1 MADSTITI
9 DFDVKMQQLES
20 DKEQINKILS
30 AIGENTGD
38 KMDDEFKK
46 SADKVV
52 SEAKNVKKNVDSE
65 LKKPTA
71 TITPK
76 VDDSEVQK
84 GTQKVITS
92 LRKLPKEQRVK
103 LDADAKKAGI
113 DDFTSLL
120 KRVPKKLRT
129 EILAQAQKG
138 EVIDYEGL
146 LKRIPPKI
154 LTDVQLN
161 DNASDKLRSIK
172 KESESTETG
181 FTRLKTIVA
190 GSFLGGA
197 ALSGVSMLIDGL
209 KDVAVEGANA
219 SDAMD
224 KFRSTMQLGGF
235 GEDEIKKT
243 SDQVMEY
250 ANKTVYGLDDIAN
263 TTAQLAANGIKDY
276 MGLTEAAGNL
286 NAQAGGNAETFKS
299 VAMMLTQTAGAGKLT
314 TENWNQL
321 ADAIPGAS
329 GVLQKAM
336 KDAGAYTGDFRD
348 AMANGEITA
357 QEFSD
362 ALMKLGQTDGAKKA
376 AESTKTFEG
385 AIGNLQ
391 AAVVD
396 GMKNVI
402 DAFGKDRIT
411 GPING
416 LGNIVQDTFGKI
428 TKAIENNKKVI
439 DALGGVFSEVF
450 GTVGNTLSMF
460 AMSFKANVAGV
471 LNNKE
476 VTQNVESFKKSFDRV
491 MDAIK
496 PIEQA
501 IGGLLGV
508 ITGGAFSLAVDL
520 VKGLAKGLGLAG
532 DEADKAKGKLDF
544 SGVARIFSTVS
555 QALNVVLNFV
565 KPVVSALGEM
575 AGVIAKSAF
584 ATFADILNSVGKALG
599 DAFDK
604 ISPLI
609 PALNDT
615 GKGASMITKH
625 EGALKAVGKAIGGLA
640 TGALALKGT
649 IAVWNALS
657 LGIAGVGV
665 KYLDFVEKVQK
676 GYSSVTKSL
685 KFTAKLVTSGATKAY
700 SGLKK
705 AITVGGK
712 AIGSALKFTAK
723 VAVKGAELAL
733 KGLLTTAQVV
743 GRGMKA
749 AFLFLQANPFI
760 AIITGIT
767 LAVVALVE
775 LYKHNKK
782 FKAFVDGIAKTAK
795 KVFTDLGKKLSEIW
809 TGIKKA
815 LSTTWDAIK
824 KVAEITFKAIGAV
837 ILAPVLLVVGAIVLA
852 WKAVHKPLE
861 AAWKAI
867 SKTASSVWN
876 GIKKTTEKLWNGIK
890 DTVVDIA
897 KAIYK
902 PVKKAWDK
910 VVDFVSDL
918 WNGLKKTASKV
929 WNGIKDAV
937 VDAAEAVYKPVHK
950 AFTKVGSWV
959 SDKWDSIKKSTSEK
973 WGHVKDTV
981 GDMAEKAKDAGGKY
995 VDLLK
1000 QDVGNKWDTVKSVTG
1015 KAWGSVS
1022 DYVGKHSE
1030 DARKSAHKSFS
1041 NLKDKMAEIGDSI
1054 SKKWGDIWG
1063 SISKIVSDVWGG
1075 IKNIVQDGMNAVIG
1089 VMNAG
1094 VDGIDTVWK
1103 FFTGHKTDIHHLQK
1117 VHFDQGGIVRRHLS
1131 VINDGDGP
1139 DWKELVQTPDGG
1151 LFMSQERNWTGFL
1164 PEGSRVYSGPETKQI
1179 MNAVGVMHYATG
1191 GIVGQQPRHFADG
1204 GIVGDVIDW
1213 GKGTLSNI
1221 SSWIG
1226 DKFEAIEKFLKNPVK
1241 AMKNLIAKA
1250 TDGLYKGMGV
1260 FGDIAH
1266 GAWDKL
1272 TDGMEAWIKKTLNKA
1287 MDEEGGSN
1295 PPGEGVERWRGS
1307 VKRALAKLGLS
1318 TSEDMVN
1325 KVLRQIQTES
1335 GGNPKAK
1342 QQGADPDGDGSGP
1355 ALGLMQTKHGTF
1367 MENALPGHTDLW
1379 NGYDNILAGLN
1390 YARKRYGDSLYFLGQ
1405 GHGYA
1410 NGGHVYN
1417 KQLAWIAE
1425 DGDEFVINNRK
1436 PNADSLLA
1444 SAIKQRAEINPNS
1457 FSAKIAHIIDDARMS
1472 GANGYATTPNMSQP
1486 VVASNRELSSATI
1499 DYSGQIAEINRK
1511 LDNIANKQIKVDG
1524 SSFANGYERYG
1535 AHERSQRDNLGKRGL
1550 AVDVRF

>member
-1 MADSTITI
+1 MADGIVTI
-9 DFDVKMQQLES
+9 DIDMPLDKFKSDMQLAKGLLKDLGDGAGSEMDS
-20 DKEQINKILS
+20 D
-30 AIGENTGD
+30 
-38 KMDDEFKK
+38 FKK
-46 SADKVV
+46 ASDSVV
-52 SEAKNVKKNVDSE
+52 SEAKNVKKDVDAE
-65 LKKPTA
+65 LKKTTA
-71 TITPK
+71 MITPK
-76 VDDSEVQK
+76 IDDSEAQK

-92 LRKLPKEQRVK
+92 LRKLPKEQKVK

-120 KRVPKKLRT
+120 KRVPKKTRT

-138 EVIDYEGL
+138 EVIDYEAL
-146 LKRIPPKI
+146 LKKIPPKI

-161 DNASDKLRSIK
+161 DNASDKLRAIK

-197 ALSGVSMLIDGL
+197 ALNGITMLVDGL
-209 KDVAVEGANA
+209 KDVVVEGANA

-243 SDQVMEY
+243 SDQVMDY

-428 TKAIENNKKVI
+428 TKTIENNKKII
-439 DALGGVFSEVF
+439 DALGGVFSGVF
-450 GTVGNTLSMF
+450 GAIGNTLSMF
-460 AMSFKANVAGV
+460 ATSFKANVAGV

-476 VTQNVESFKKSFDRV
+476 ITQNVESFKKSFDRV

-520 VKGLAKGLGLAG
+520 VKGLAKGLGLTG

-555 QALNVVLNFV
+555 QALNAVLSFV

-584 ATFADILNSVGKALG
+584 STFADVLNAVGKALG
-599 DAFDK
+599 TAFDK

-615 GKGASMITKH
+615 GKGMSFVAKH
-625 EGALKAVGKAIGGLA
+625 ENTLIGVGKAVGIIA
-640 TGALALKGT
+640 TATLGLKGT
-649 IAVWNALS
+649 VGIWNSLS
-657 LGIAGVGV
+657 DGILNARI
-665 KYLDFVEKVQK
+665 KFLDFKDN
-676 GYSSVTKSL
+676 VTKS
-685 KFTAKLVTSGATKAY
+685 ATKI
-700 SGLKK
+700 KK
-705 AITVGGK
+705 ALQY
-712 AIGSALKFTAK
+712 SAKIAVNGAK
-723 VAVKGAELAL
+723 VAL

-743 GRGMKA
+743 GRGIKA
-749 AFLFLQANPFI
+749 AFLFLQANPFV
-760 AIITGIT
+760 AIITGVT
-767 LAVVALVE
+767 LAVIALVE

-782 FKAFVDGIAKTAK
+782 FKSFVDGIAKSAK
-795 KVFTDLGKKLSEIW
+795 KVFTDIGKWFGNIWKELKKPLSRVWKEIQPIVKSGMKVISSIIELGL
-809 TGIKKA
+809 TLIKKAWSTAWGLLSGTVKLAWKIIEPIVKIGMKIISNAIKVEMEIIKIAWKLAWNA
-815 LSTTWDAIK
+815 LSTTVKVVWKVMEPIVKLGMGIIKGIISGTMSVISGLWKGAWNLIKGVLHGVWEIMKPIVKTALDVIADVIKIVTNAIK
-824 KVAEITFKAIGAV
+824 GNWS
-837 ILAPVLLVVGAIVLA
+837 G
-852 WKAVHKPLE
+852 
-861 AAWKAI
+861 
-867 SKTASSVWN
+867 VWN
-876 GIKKTTEKLWNGIK
+876 GIKNLFSDIWNGIK
-890 DTVVDIA
+890 SIGSG
-897 KAIYK
+897 AI
-902 PVKKAWDK
+902 
-910 VVDFVSDL
+910 
-918 WNGLKKTASKV
+918 NGLKDIIIGVAKGIDSAWRGIWDGVSKFFSGI
-929 WNGIKDAV
+929 WDGMKNAAKAGFNGIIDFVNGGIKGINGVVHFFGGKKQTIDLIPRLKDGGRMSKSTLALVNDEESPTYREAIFRRDGSVELPQERNVLTHLEAGDAV
-937 VDAAEAVYKPVHK
+937 MPAKQTAMLLGLPQYKGGFGDWLGKAADWIGDVSGDVGEWLADKIDQLEDALKDPLGVL
-950 AFTKVGSWV
+950 VGLF
-959 SDKWDSIKKSTSEK
+959 KKSKNNTEAI
-973 WGHVKDTV
+973 WHDIGE
-981 GDMAEKAKDAGGKY
+981 GAGKY
-995 VDLLK
+995 VPEQAVDWFKGIL
-1000 QDVGNKWDTVKSVTG
+1000 DG
-1015 KAWGSVS
+1015 
-1022 DYVGKHSE
+1022 
-1030 DARKSAHKSFS
+1030 F
-1041 NLKDKMAEIGDSI
+1041 
-1054 SKKWGDIWG
+1054 KKKFDE
-1063 SISKIVSDVWGG
+1063 SGG
-1075 IKNIVQDGMNAVIG
+1075 
-1089 VMNAG
+1089 
-1094 VDGIDTVWK
+1094 
-1103 FFTGHKTDIHHLQK
+1103 
-1117 VHFDQGGIVRRHLS
+1117 
-1131 VINDGDGP
+1131 
-1139 DWKELVQTPDGG
+1139 
-1151 LFMSQERNWTGFL
+1151 
-1164 PEGSRVYSGPETKQI
+1164 
-1179 MNAVGVMHYATG
+1179 
-1191 GIVGQQPRHFADG
+1191 
-1204 GIVGDVIDW
+1204 
-1213 GKGTLSNI
+1213 
-1221 SSWIG
+1221 
-1226 DKFEAIEKFLKNPVK
+1226 
-1241 AMKNLIAKA
+1241 
-1250 TDGLYKGMGV
+1250 
-1260 FGDIAH
+1260 
-1266 GAWDKL
+1266 
-1272 TDGMEAWIKKTLNKA
+1272 
-1287 MDEEGGSN
+1287 N
-1295 PPGEGVERWRGS
+1295 PPGEGAKRWEPY
-1307 VKRALAKLGLS
+1307 VKKALAANGLP
-1318 TSEDMVN
+1318 TSDAYVQAW
-1325 KVLRQIQTES
+1325 LRQIQSES
-1335 GGNPKAK
+1335 GGNPKAV
-1342 QQGADPDGDGSGP
+1342 QNGYVDVNTLSGDL
-1355 ALGLMQTKHGTF
+1355 AKGLLQTISRTF
-1367 MENALPGHTDLW
+1367 NAHAFPGHKDIF
-1379 NGYDNILAGLN
+1379 NGYDNMLAAIH
-1390 YARKRYGDSLYFLGQ
+1390 YAKARYGSDMLAVIGH

-1457 FSAKIAHIIDDARMS
+1457 FSAKIAHIIDSAKFS
-1472 GANGYATTPNMSQP
+1472 GSNGYGMAPSTSQSIGT
-1486 VVASNRELSSATI
+1486 AHSTQSYTGT
-1499 DYSGQIAEINRK
+1499 DYSQQIEAINRK
-1511 LDNIANKQIKVDG
+1511 LDIIADKQVKVDG
-1524 SSFANGYERYG
+1524 RSFAVAYERYG
-1535 AHERSQRDNLGKRGL
+1535 THERNQRDILGKRGM
-1550 AVDVRF
+1550 AVDVNF